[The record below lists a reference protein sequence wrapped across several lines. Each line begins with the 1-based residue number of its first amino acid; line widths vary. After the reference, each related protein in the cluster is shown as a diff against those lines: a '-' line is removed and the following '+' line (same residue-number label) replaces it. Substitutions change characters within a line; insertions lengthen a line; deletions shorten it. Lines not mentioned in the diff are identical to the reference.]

1 VIASRCGAALIVGR
15 RHQSRMD
22 GLHKLVGSL
31 TEGRAQLAGL
41 VMNEY

>member
-1 VIASRCGAALIVGR
+1 
-15 RHQSRMD
+15 MD
-22 GLHKLVGSL
+22 ALHKLVGSL